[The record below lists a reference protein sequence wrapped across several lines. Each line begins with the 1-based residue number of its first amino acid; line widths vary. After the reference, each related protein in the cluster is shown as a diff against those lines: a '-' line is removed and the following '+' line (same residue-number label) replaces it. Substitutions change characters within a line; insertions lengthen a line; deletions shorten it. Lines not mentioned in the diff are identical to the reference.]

1 MRADSPLWRVMG
13 DSAQAQEAEALER
26 VRTLLPDDG
35 ICRAWVNVTFTDNDG
50 RLNEVDVL
58 LLTKSGMFVVELKGW
73 HGEIAGD
80 QRNWHHA
87 GRTERSSP
95 VEWCNRFVILQG
107 CGASFR
113 CGRRCWRGDRSRR
126 RSAAQ

>member
-1 MRADSPLWRVMG
+1 MVALNHNPAQSREAKLDEVREHLNAQVENLVTGEDWKRALSFAAKFRSRSVNNSWLIF
-13 DSAQAQEAEALER
+13 AQHQA
-26 VRTLLPDDG
+26 
-35 ICRAWVNVTFTDNDG
+35 AWETG
-50 RLNEVDVL
+50 
-58 LLTKSGMFVVELKGW
+58 
-73 HGEIAGD
+73 
-80 QRNWHHA
+80 
-87 GRTERSSP
+87 RSSP